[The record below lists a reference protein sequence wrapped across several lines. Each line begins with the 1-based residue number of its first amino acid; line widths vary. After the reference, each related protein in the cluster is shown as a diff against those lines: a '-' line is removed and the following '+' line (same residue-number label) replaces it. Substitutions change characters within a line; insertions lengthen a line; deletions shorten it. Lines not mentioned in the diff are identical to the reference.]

1 MKMASCVVGLL
12 LTGAASAQPV
22 LPTQSLM
29 EQLRQSEQAVTNAR
43 LQPENKGRLFGT
55 LQTYGNVLSFAG
67 DAEGAMAAL
76 DEGRKAAGVP
86 VAGSAAE
93 VVALTDVHAEDAI
106 RAIVAAARDKRAVL
120 INEAHHQPMN
130 RALTQKLAAELRKIG
145 YTYLACETFYPAV
158 SAQPRYATAARGYYV
173 QEPAFASFVNQAI
186 ASGWTLV
193 PYEHIQDA
201 SVTDQA
207 QRAKL
212 REAGQAS
219 NIYERIFARD
229 PEAKV
234 LIHVGYGH
242 LDKTSPGAL
251 KKMGTLLAEKLGPN
265 ATLHVDQAALFA
277 HADRTRESPAYR
289 PLLAKFAA
297 TEPFILQRAD
307 GSTPVL
313 LNQSRFVDM
322 QVIFPDYGHQH
333 GRPAWLIGLAG
344 RTASPVPATLLPAT
358 GRRLVLAYDKAHGAD
373 ALAVDAVLVQ
383 AGQPAPSLM
392 LPPGEMRLETQE

>member
-12 LTGAASAQPV
+12 LTGAAYAQPV
-22 LPTQSLM
+22 PPMQSLM

-86 VAGSAAE
+86 VAGSAVE
-93 VVALTDVHAEDAI
+93 VAALTDVHAEDAI
-106 RAIVAAARDKRAVL
+106 RAIVAAARDKRA
-120 INEAHHQPMN
+120 
-130 RALTQKLAAELRKIG
+130 
-145 YTYLACETFYPAV
+145 
-158 SAQPRYATAARGYYV
+158 
-173 QEPAFASFVNQAI
+173 
-186 ASGWTLV
+186 
-193 PYEHIQDA
+193 
-201 SVTDQA
+201 
-207 QRAKL
+207 
-212 REAGQAS
+212 
-219 NIYERIFARD
+219 
-229 PEAKV
+229 
-234 LIHVGYGH
+234 
-242 LDKTSPGAL
+242 
-251 KKMGTLLAEKLGPN
+251 
-265 ATLHVDQAALFA
+265 
-277 HADRTRESPAYR
+277 
-289 PLLAKFAA
+289 
-297 TEPFILQRAD
+297 
-307 GSTPVL
+307 VL

>member
-1 MKMASCVVGLL
+1 MKTASCVVGLL
-12 LTGAASAQPV
+12 LTGAAYAQPV
-22 LPTQSLM
+22 PPMQSLM

-93 VVALTDVHAEDAI
+93 VATLTDVHAEDAI

-130 RALTQKLAAELRKIG
+130 RAFTQRLAAELRKIG
-145 YTYLACETFYPAV
+145 YTYLACETFYPAA
-158 SAQPRYATAARGYYV
+158 SAQPRYVTAAHGYYV
-173 QEPAFASFVNQAI
+173 QEPAFATFVNDAI

-201 SVTDQA
+201 SVIDQA
-207 QRAKL
+207 ELAKL
-212 REAGQAS
+212 REAGQAN
-219 NIYERIFARD
+219 NIHERIFARD

-242 LDKTSPGAL
+242 LDKT
-251 KKMGTLLAEKLGPN
+251 
-265 ATLHVDQAALFA
+265 ALFA
-277 HADRTRESPAYR
+277 HADRTRERPAYR
-289 PLLAKFAA
+289 PLLAKFTA

-344 RTASPVPATLLPAT
+344 RTASPVPATLLAAT

-373 ALAVDAVLVQ
+373 ALAVDAVLVH

-392 LPPGEMRLETQE
+392 LPPGEMRLETQK

>member
-1 MKMASCVVGLL
+1 MKTASCVVGLL
-12 LTGAASAQPV
+12 MTGAAYEQPV
-22 LPTQSLM
+22 PPMQSLM

-86 VAGSAAE
+86 VAGSAVE
-93 VVALTDVHAEDAI
+93 VAALTDVHAEDAI

-130 RALTQKLAAELRKIG
+130 RAFTQRLAAELRKIG

-158 SAQPRYATAARGYYV
+158 SAQPRYVTAAHGYYV
-173 QEPAFASFVNQAI
+173 QEPAFATFVNDAI

-193 PYEHIQDA
+193 PYEHIQDT
-201 SVTDQA
+201 SVIDQA
-207 QRAKL
+207 ELAKL
-212 REAGQAS
+212 REAGQAN
-219 NIYERIFARD
+219 NIHERIFARD
-229 PEAKV
+229 PRAKV

-242 LDKTSPGAL
+242 LDKT
-251 KKMGTLLAEKLGPN
+251 
-265 ATLHVDQAALFA
+265 ALFA

-289 PLLAKFAA
+289 PLLAKFTA

-344 RTASPVPATLLPAT
+344 RTASPVPVTLLPAT

-392 LPPGEMRLETQE
+392 LPPGEMRLETQK